1 MPKTTQNKKIQFQN
15 MVTNLVDVDPS
26 IVKQEEI
33 LTSESPYREK
43 YHIEPRSG
51 ILNDPNGFT
60 YFNNEYHL
68 FYQWTPLAFT
78 KNPHIWHHGWYHMA
92 SRDLIHWRDLG
103 PAIESDTNLDSH
115 GTYSGSGLVV
125 GDDLFLIYTGNTW
138 NAKWQRVP
146 YQIGAKMALTG
157 GFTKIEKPF
166 ISGQPMGYT
175 SHFRDP
181 KIWQSNDEYYAILGI
196 QRENLTGAAIIYQSK
211 DLQNWQLKGEIKA
224 KYNHFGYMWECPDY
238 FEIGDKGVLIISPQG
253 LKTENDR
260 YQNIYQTG
268 YFIGTQLDLD
278 TLAFDHDDFQELDA
292 GFDFYA
298 SQTTLAPDGRRILS
312 AWLGVSELHYPTEAY
327 HYAGALVFPRELTIR
342 HGKLIQNPVRE
353 ISELRHDEQNINL
366 EDITSLHVIS
376 QGAAQEIKI
385 NIDMENAGCVN
396 IYLCANSANKK
407 YTCLTLNRT
416 EQQIILDRT
425 HSGIALNIENGNV
438 RKQQLVIEK
447 SVQLDMLI
455 DRSSVEIFVN
465 QGELVFTAR
474 IFPDELQDNVFIEA
488 VNGSAKV
495 VGKKWSL

>member
-15 MVTNLVDVDPS
+15 MVTNLIDVDPS
-26 IVKQEEI
+26 IVNQEEM

-43 YHIEPRSG
+43 YHIEPHSG

-125 GDDLFLIYTGNTW
+125 DNDLFLIYTGNTW

-146 YQIGAKMALTG
+146 YQVGAKMTSIG
-157 GFTKIEKPF
+157 EITKLGKPF
-166 ISGQPMGYT
+166 ISGHPMGYT

-181 KIWQSNDEYYAILGI
+181 KIWQSNGDYYAIFGI

-211 DLQNWQLKGEIKA
+211 DLQNWQLKGEIKT

-238 FEIGDKGVLIISPQG
+238 FEIDNKGVLLISPQG
-253 LKTENDR
+253 LQAENDK

-268 YFIGTQLDLD
+268 YFVGTKLNLD
-278 TLAFDHDDFQELDA
+278 TLAFDHDDFQELDS

-312 AWLGVSELHYPTEAY
+312 AWLGISELHYPTEAY
-327 HYAGALVFPRELTIR
+327 HYAGALVFPRELTL
-342 HGKLIQNPVRE
+342 HNGKLIQNPVRE
-353 ISELRHDEQNINL
+353 ISELRHEEQNINL
-366 EDITSLHVIS
+366 DITSAHMIS
-376 QGAAQEIKI
+376 HGVAQEIKLDV
-385 NIDMENAGCVN
+385 DMKNTGRVN
-396 IYLCANSANKK
+396 IYLCANNTNKQ
-407 YTCLTLNRT
+407 YTCLTLDRI

-425 HSGIALNIENGNV
+425 HSGMTLNVENGNI
-438 RKQQLVIEK
+438 RKKHLGIEE
-447 SVQLDMLI
+447 SVQLDILI

-465 QGELVFTAR
+465 NGELVFTAR
-474 IFPDELQDNVFIEA
+474 IFPDEGQDNVFIEA
-488 VNGSAKV
+488 VSGITKI

>member
-1 MPKTTQNKKIQFQN
+1 

-146 YQIGAKMALTG
+146 YQIGAKMTLTG

-312 AWLGVSELHYPTEAY
+312 AWLGVAELHYPTEAY

-474 IFPDELQDNVFIEA
+474 IFPDEIQDNVFIEA